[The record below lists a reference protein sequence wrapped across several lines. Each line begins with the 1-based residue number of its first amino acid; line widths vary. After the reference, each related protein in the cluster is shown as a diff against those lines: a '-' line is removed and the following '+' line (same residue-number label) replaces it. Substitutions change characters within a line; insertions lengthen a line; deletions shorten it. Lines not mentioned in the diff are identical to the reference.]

1 MEPLGQI
8 SADNM
13 MDTKTKKKTKKVVM
27 IEANDTEL
35 KVQQNSVDILLIKK
49 DINEI
54 KTNHLK
60 HIEEDLAKIDKKVEK
75 IDLRLWGIMMLIV
88 ASAVANYWM

>member
-1 MEPLGQI
+1 MINRLG
-8 SADNM
+8 NE
-13 MDTKTKKKTKKVVM
+13 TKKVVM
-27 IEANDTEL
+27 IEANDTEI

-54 KTNHLK
+54 KTNHLA
-60 HIEEDLAKIDKKVEK
+60 HIEEDIKKIDKKIEK
-75 IDLRLWGIMMLIV
+75 VDLRLWGIMMLIV

>member
-1 MEPLGQI
+1 
-8 SADNM
+8 

-49 DINEI
+49 DIHEI
-54 KTNHLK
+54 KNNHLA
-60 HIEEDLAKIDKKVEK
+60 HIEEDIKKIDKKVEK

>member
-1 MEPLGQI
+1 MVVLGYH
-8 SADNM
+8 SMDNTM
-13 MDTKTKKKTKKVVM
+13 IKNKTKKVVM

>member
-1 MEPLGQI
+1 
-8 SADNM
+8 M

-35 KVQQNSVDILLIKK
+35 KVQQNFVDILLIKK
-49 DINEI
+49 DIHDI
-54 KTNHLK
+54 KNNHLK

-88 ASAVANYWM
+88 GSAVANYFM

>member
-1 MEPLGQI
+1 
-8 SADNM
+8 
-13 MDTKTKKKTKKVVM
+13 M

-49 DINEI
+49 DISEI
-54 KTNHLK
+54 KTNHLA
-60 HIEEDLAKIDKKVEK
+60 HIEADLQKIDKKVEK

>member
-1 MEPLGQI
+1 
-8 SADNM
+8 
-13 MDTKTKKKTKKVVM
+13 MDTKTKKKTKRVVM

-49 DINEI
+49 DIHEI
-54 KTNHLK
+54 KNNHLK
-60 HIEEDLAKIDKKVEK
+60 HIEADIKKIDKRVER

-88 ASAVANYWM
+88 ASAFANYFM